1 MLKNQLKIAWRSIK
15 KQPFLNALNTLGLA
29 IGIAGTLLIALYIHD
44 ELSYDKMFADADRI
58 HRLNAD
64 MKFGGPD
71 RQLSQ
76 VSAPMAAALLND
88 IPQVEEVLRFR
99 PLGTSSLN
107 KIDSRELVLEERT
120 AFADTTLVSM
130 LGLNMIYGN
139 PEKAL
144 EQTNSLILTKTAA
157 EKHFELSNSVGQK
170 LILNEGETYTVTG
183 VIEDLPQNSFL
194 ANYSVFMSMMGNEDA
209 FENEWGSHNYNTFL
223 KLKPNTT
230 PEDVA
235 EPIQGMVED
244 YLIPYAQQF
253 FPGITLEQFEASG
266 NYMQYSTIPLLDIHL
281 HSSRET
287 DMSRNSDINNV
298 YILSFIALFLILLAS
313 INFMN
318 LSTAYSLKR
327 AKEVGIRKTL
337 GSNKKALIRQFLTE
351 SGLITFGSLI
361 IGIVLTLIALPAF
374 NELANKTIAFPFSN
388 PVFWLLIILAAFSLA
403 LMSGAYPAFF
413 MSRFMPARVLKGSG
427 ESSVGGS
434 KLRSTLVIFQFA
446 ISVFLIVGTLVVAK
460 QLRFIQNKDLGYS
473 KDQVL
478 LVSNVN
484 RLGEQAQTL
493 KEEVKDLALVSNATL
508 SGYLPTPSF
517 RSDSSYFPEGKSD
530 QESAVNMQGWRVDF
544 DYMNTLGLQMVSGR
558 AFDPTIATDSTA
570 MILNESAVEV
580 LGLSPIE
587 ALGKRI
593 SLGVFDDDTSYFTVV
608 GVVKD
613 FHFES
618 MRQVVRPLSLQIGQ
632 SNANLIVKLRP
643 GEFESTIARINQLW
657 DTYSPGVAF
666 DYRFMDESFNEVYQ
680 NEQRLGQIFIIFTAL
695 SIFIACLGLFGLAA
709 FNAQKR
715 VKEIGVRKVLG
726 ASVSQI
732 TYRLSYDFLKLVLIS
747 ILIAIPVGWFAMDR
761 WLQDFT
767 YRIDIG
773 LGTFLIASV
782 LAIAIAL
789 LTVCYQSIKAAIVSP
804 VKSLRTE

>member
-1 MLKNQLKIAWRSIK
+1 MFKNQLKIAWRSIK

-29 IGIAGTLLIALYIHD
+29 IGIAGTLLISLYIDD
-44 ELSYDKMFADADRI
+44 ELGYDKMFADADRI
-58 HRLNAD
+58 HRINSD

-76 VSAPMAAALLND
+76 VSAPMAAAMLND
-88 IPQVEEVLRFR
+88 ISQVEGVLRFR
-99 PLGTSSLN
+99 PWGTTSLN
-107 KIDSRELVLEERT
+107 KIDSKELVLEDN
-120 AFADTTLVSM
+120 AAYADTTLVSM
-130 LGLNMIYGN
+130 LGLNMRYGN
-139 PEKAL
+139 PDKAL
-144 EQTNSLILTKTAA
+144 EQPNSLILTKTAA
-157 EKHFELSNSVGQK
+157 EKHFDPSKAIGQK

-194 ANYSVFMSMMGNEDA
+194 ADYSVFMSMVGYQDA
-209 FENEWGSHNYNTFL
+209 LGNEWGSHNYNTFI
-223 KLKPNTT
+223 KLKPNTS
-230 PEDVA
+230 PEDIA
-235 EPIQGMVED
+235 MPLQGMVED

-266 NYMQYSTIPLLDIHL
+266 NYMRYSTIPLLDIHL
-281 HSSRET
+281 WSNRET
-287 DMSRNSDINNV
+287 DMSRNSDINNI

-337 GSNKKALIRQFLTE
+337 GSNKKSLIRQFLTE
-351 SGLITFGSLI
+351 SSLITFGSLAFGVI
-361 IGIVLTLIALPAF
+361 TAFIVLPFF
-374 NELANKTIAFPFSN
+374 NELANKSISFPFTQ
-388 PVFWLLIILAAFSLA
+388 PIFWGLLLIAGLLLAII
-403 LMSGAYPAFF
+403 SGGYPAFF

-427 ESSVGGS
+427 DANVGGS
-434 KLRSTLVIFQFA
+434 TLRSSLVVFQFA
-446 ISVFLIVGTLVVAK
+446 ISVFLIVGTLVVGQ

-478 LVSNVN
+478 LIHNMN
-484 RLGEQAQTL
+484 RLGDNVHTL
-493 KEEVKDLALVSNATL
+493 KDEVKQLAQVSNASM

-517 RSDSSYFPEGKSD
+517 RTDSSYFLEGKMN
-530 QESAVNMQGWRVDF
+530 QESAVNMQGWPVDF
-544 DYMNTLGLQMVSGR
+544 DYMNTLGLKLITGR
-558 AFDPTIATDSTA
+558 GFDPNITTDSTA
-570 MILNESAVEV
+570 MIVNEAAVAVMGFTPEEV
-580 LGLSPIE
+580 
-587 ALGKRI
+587 LGKRI
-593 SLGVFDDDTSYFTVV
+593 SRGVDENNLNFFTVI

-618 MRQVVRPLSLQIGQ
+618 MRHVVRPLSLQIAN
-632 SNANLIVKLRP
+632 SDANLIVKLKP
-643 GEFESTIARINQLW
+643 GTFRNTIAQINALW
-657 DTYSPGVAF
+657 NSYSPGIAF
-666 DYRFMDESFNEVYQ
+666 DYRFMDDSFNEVYQ

-715 VKEIGVRKVLG
+715 IKEIGVRKVLG
-726 ASVSQI
+726 ASVGQI
-732 TYRLSYDFLKLVLIS
+732 TYRLSFDFLKLVALS
-747 ILIAIPVGWFAMDR
+747 ILIALPLGWFAMDR

-767 YRIDIG
+767 YRIHIG
-773 LGTFLIASV
+773 LGTFIIASV

-789 LTVCYQSIKAAIVSP
+789 LTVSYQSIKAAIVSP

>member
-29 IGIAGTLLIALYIHD
+29 IGIAGTLLILLYIHD
-44 ELSYDKMFADADRI
+44 ELGYDQMFANADRI
-58 HRLNAD
+58 HRVNSN

-76 VSAPMAAALLND
+76 VSAPMAAAMLND

-99 PLGTSSLN
+99 PWGTTSLN
-107 KIDSRELVLEERT
+107 TIDSRELVLEENA
-120 AFADTTLVSM
+120 AFADTTLINM
-130 LGLNMIYGN
+130 LGLNMLYGN

-144 EQTNSLILTKTAA
+144 TEPNTLILTKTAA
-157 EKHFELSNSVGQK
+157 EKHFELSNAMGQE
-170 LILNEGETYTVTG
+170 LILNEGETYTVSG
-183 VIEDLPQNSFL
+183 IIEDLPQNSFL
-194 ANYSVFMSMMGNEDA
+194 ANYSVFMSMMGYEDA
-209 FENEWGSHNYNTFL
+209 FGNEWGSHNYNTFI
-223 KLKPNTT
+223 KLKPNTA
-230 PEDVA
+230 PADIA
-235 EPIQGMVED
+235 QPLQGMVED

-266 NYMQYSTIPLLDIHL
+266 NYMQYTTIPLVDIHL

-287 DMSRNSDINNV
+287 DMSRNGDINNI

-337 GSNKKALIRQFLTE
+337 GSNKKSLIRQFLTE
-351 SGLITFGSLI
+351 SGVITFGSLL
-361 IGIVLTLIALPAF
+361 IGIVLTLIVLPSF
-374 NELANKTIAFPFSN
+374 NDLANKAITFPFAN
-388 PVFWLLIILAAFSLA
+388 PLFWLLVLSAVFVLA
-403 LMSGAYPAFF
+403 LISGWYPAFF
-413 MSRFMPARVLKGSG
+413 MSRFMPAKVLKGSG

-434 KLRSTLVIFQFA
+434 RLRSVLVVFQFA
-446 ISVFLIVGTLVVAK
+446 ISVFLIVGTLVVGK
-460 QLRFIQNKDLGYS
+460 QLRYIQNKDLGYS

-478 LVSNVN
+478 LISNVD
-484 RLGEQAQTL
+484 RLGEGVQAL
-493 KEEVKDLALVSNATL
+493 KEEVKQLAQVSNATL

-517 RSDSSYFPEGKSD
+517 RTDSSYFLEGKMN
-530 QESAVNMQGWRVDF
+530 QESAVNMQGWPVDF
-544 DYMNTLGLQMVSGR
+544 DYVNTLDLKLIAGR
-558 AFDPTIATDSTA
+558 DFDPSIATDSTA
-570 MILNESAVEV
+570 MIVNQSAIEV
-580 LGLSPIE
+580 MGFTPE
-587 ALGKRI
+587 EVLGKRI
-593 SLGVFDDDTSYFTVV
+593 SRGVDENNLNFFTVV
-608 GVVKD
+608 GVIKN

-618 MRQVVRPLSLQIGQ
+618 MRQVVRPLSLQIGN
-632 SNANLIVKLRP
+632 SNANLIVKLKP
-643 GEFESTIARINQLW
+643 GEFQNTIAQINERW
-657 DTYSPGVAF
+657 NAHSPGLAF
-666 DYRFMDESFNEVYQ
+666 DYRFMDDSFNDVYQ

-715 VKEIGVRKVLG
+715 IKEIGVRKVLG

-732 TYRLSYDFLKLVLIS
+732 TYRLSFDFLKLVLIS
-747 ILIAIPVGWFAMDR
+747 ILIALPVGWYAMDR
-761 WLQDFT
+761 WLEDFT

-773 LGTFLIASV
+773 LGTFVIAAV
-782 LAIAIAL
+782 LAIGIAL
-789 LTVCYQSIKAAIVSP
+789 FTVSYQSIKAAIVNP